1 MRIAIASD
9 HGGFQ
14 LKARVVEQL
23 RTLGHDVK
31 DLGTNDANTCDYP
44 DYAHLVARG
53 LGAGEWERGILVC
66 GTGVGMA
73 MSANRHEGVRAV
85 NCSDVYTA
93 KLSRSHNDANVL
105 CIGERVVGEGLAM
118 EIVSAWITEPASTDE
133 RHTRRRT
140 KIETTSAG

>member
-14 LKARVVEQL
+14 LKARLVEQL
-23 RTLGHDVK
+23 KTVGHDVK
-31 DLGTNDANTCDYP
+31 DLGTNDANACDYP
-44 DYAHLVARG
+44 DYAHDVARG
-53 LGAGEWERGILVC
+53 LAGGEWERGVLVC

-73 MSANRHEGVRAV
+73 MAANRHAGVRAV

-105 CIGERVVGEGLAM
+105 CIGERVVGEGLAW
-118 EIVSAWITEPASTDE
+118 EILSAWIAQPASTDE

-140 KIETTSAG
+140 KIETTTP